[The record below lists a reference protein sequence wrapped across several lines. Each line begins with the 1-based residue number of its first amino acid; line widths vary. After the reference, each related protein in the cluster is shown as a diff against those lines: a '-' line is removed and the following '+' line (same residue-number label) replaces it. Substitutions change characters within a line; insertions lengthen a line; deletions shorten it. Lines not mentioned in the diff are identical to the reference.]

1 VTITKPKTALAK
13 LTKDSMAS
21 DNKPTESVIHQA
33 KVLRVMVK
41 MATTT
46 DAHMRVRG
54 DQAGSFEIMA
64 SG

>member
-1 VTITKPKTALAK
+1 
-13 LTKDSMAS
+13 MAS

-54 DQAGSFEIMA
+54 DQAGSLEIMA